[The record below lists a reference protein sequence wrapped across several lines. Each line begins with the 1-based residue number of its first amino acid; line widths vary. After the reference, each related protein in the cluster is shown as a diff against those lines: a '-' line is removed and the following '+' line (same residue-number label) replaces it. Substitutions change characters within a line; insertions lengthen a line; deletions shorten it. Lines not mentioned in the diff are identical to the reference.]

1 MKKLLIL
8 FVLGLTTL
16 SCVSTKS
23 TLQNVDDKAPTPQLD
38 KAKNAFVL
46 NGLSNDARYGFDADY
61 PINVFY
67 QNTAQIELNQKRFLN
82 ALAGPKGEVISYKK
96 VDQCCPFP
104 TKRTEMGAGSL
115 DIYEIT
121 WPGQKTPLKLYLN
134 GYEKGAL
141 LVPMGLTLKK
151 E

>member
-1 MKKLLIL
+1 MNQKLMLL
-8 FVLGLTTL
+8 FISVLVTA
-16 SCVSTKS
+16 CVSTQS
-23 TLQNVDDKAPTPQLD
+23 TLQNVDESAPVPKLD

-46 NGLSNDARYGFDADY
+46 SGNSQDIKYGFDPDY

-67 QNTAQIELNQKRFLN
+67 QNTAQIELNQKRYLN

-115 DIYEIT
+115 DVYEIT
-121 WPGQKTPLKLYLN
+121 WLGQKTPLKLYLN

>member
-1 MKKLLIL
+1 MKSNLYIL
-8 FVLGLTTL
+8 CLGLLMTA
-16 SCVSTKS
+16 CVSTQS
-23 TLQNVDDKAPTPQLD
+23 TLQNVDNKAPNPKLD

-46 NGLSNDARYGFDADY
+46 SGVSQDPKYGYDPDY

-67 QNTAQIELNQKRFLN
+67 LNANQIELNQQRLLN

-115 DIYEIT
+115 DIYQIT

-134 GYEKGAL
+134 GFEKGAL

>member
-1 MKKLLIL
+1 MNQKLMLL
-8 FVLGLTTL
+8 FISVVVTA
-16 SCVSTKS
+16 CVSTQS
-23 TLQNVDDKAPTPQLD
+23 TLQNVDESAPVPKLD
-38 KAKNAFVL
+38 KDKNAFVL
-46 NGLSNDARYGFDADY
+46 SGNSQDIKYGFDADY

-67 QNTAQIELNQKRFLN
+67 QNTAQIELNQKRYLN

-115 DIYEIT
+115 DVYEIT